1 MRPVIESILIYYDPT
16 LAPFEQILLAIGERA
31 KQVRL
36 MRNLSQHELA
46 LRAGV
51 GSATVQRFERTGHIS
66 MENALRIAFALEVD
80 DGFRQLFERPKYGS
94 LDEALAE
101 PKRAGRKRARKRG

>member
-1 MRPVIESILIYYDPT
+1 MSVYNPALE
-16 LAPFEQILLAIGERA
+16 PFEQILRAVGEQA

-36 MRNLSQHELA
+36 TKNMSQQELA

-66 MENALRIAFALEVD
+66 MENALRIAFALGVD
-80 DGFRQLFERPKYGS
+80 DGFRRLFERPKYSS

-101 PKRAGRKRARKRG
+101 PKRAGRKRARKRA